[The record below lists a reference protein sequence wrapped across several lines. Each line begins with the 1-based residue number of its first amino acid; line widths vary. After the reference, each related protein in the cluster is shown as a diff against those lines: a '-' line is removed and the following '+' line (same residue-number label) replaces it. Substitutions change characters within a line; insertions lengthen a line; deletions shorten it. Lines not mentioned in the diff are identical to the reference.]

1 MSLSVPPQQTP
12 IGGTGALAFP
22 ARTLPP
28 GPLVTPDSTPTTAPV
43 SEPAVLA
50 DTTRVAIPFA
60 GLTSAAMDPLS
71 GLANFDRPAANP
83 VSVEPEGDP
92 AAEESL
98 PGTALVS
105 KVGLTVSRGAT
116 AYNAVSSGAQT
127 GIVAPMPAPLAEI
140 GPSSVSGAKANAATI
155 AGTVRHTTNL
165 LDGNLTGG
173 DVVAV
178 GDLANTAAGIVHNR
192 GSSEATA
199 RLAQRAGGLA
209 AGAGVAGFAVNLASQ
224 DYGQIGQDFQAV
236 LADPGNEELRTQ
248 AVADGRGLATGVQ
261 DLVNASRAAA
271 PTLEAASGT
280 LGAATTT
287 AGRVA
292 ERAVGPGM
300 RAAATAG
307 RMAGRFAPGVNI
319 AVAALDTAV
328 AANDITR
335 ALNNPTRDNVVNAA
349 LSSVTALGSVA
360 AASNIPVVS
369 QVGAGVS
376 MASDAAKLVY
386 NNRAVIAREASRAV
400 TATRTY
406 VRSQATRAVTAVAES
421 RPVRQ
426 AAQAAAATRAYV
438 SNQASRAVA
447 AVAQSSAGRQ
457 AAQAYNWARSWF

>member
-1 MSLSVPPQQTP
+1 MSLSVPSQPTP
-12 IGGTGALAFP
+12 IGGTGPLAFP

-28 GPLVTPDSTPTTAPV
+28 GQSLPPDSTPSA
-43 SEPAVLA
+43 PAVLA
-50 DTTRVAIPFA
+50 DTTSVAIPFA

-71 GLANFDRPAANP
+71 GFANFDRPAANP
-83 VSVEPEGDP
+83 VSDGNEDEPVP
-92 AAEESL
+92 EESL

-105 KVGLTVSRGAT
+105 KAGLTVSRGAT
-116 AYNAVSSGAQT
+116 AYNAVSSGAET
-127 GIVAPMPAPLAEI
+127 GIVAPMPDPLTDVL
-140 GPSSVSGAKANAATI
+140 PSTVSGAKANAATI

-165 LDGNLTGG
+165 LDGNFTGG

-178 GDLANTAAGIVHNR
+178 GDLANTAAGVVHNR

-199 RLAQRAGGLA
+199 RLVQRAGGLA

-224 DYGQIGQDFQAV
+224 DYGQMGQNIQAV

-261 DLVNASRAAA
+261 DLVNASRAAV

-328 AANDITR
+328 AANDISR

-386 NNRAVIAREASRAV
+386 NNRAAIARTATQAV

-406 VRSQATRAVTAVAES
+406 VRTQATRAVTAVAQS

-426 AAQAAAATRAYV
+426 AAQAVAATRTYV
-438 SNQASRAVA
+438 RSQASRAVA
-447 AVAQSSAGRQ
+447 AVTQSSAGRQ

>member
-1 MSLSVPPQQTP
+1 MSLNVPPQLN
-12 IGGTGALAFP
+12 IGGTGPLAFP
-22 ARTLPP
+22 VRTLPP
-28 GPLVTPDSTPTTAPV
+28 GQLPTPDSTPFAPAAD
-43 SEPAVLA
+43 PAVLA
-50 DTTRVAIPFA
+50 DTTSVAISFA
-60 GLTSAAMDPLS
+60 GRSSAAMDPLS
-71 GLANFDRPAANP
+71 GLTNFDRPALNP
-83 VSVEPEGDP
+83 VSVETEGDP
-92 AAEESL
+92 AAEASL
-98 PGTALVS
+98 PGAALVS
-105 KVGLTVSRGAT
+105 KLGLTASRTAT
-116 AYNAVSSGAQT
+116 AYNAVSTGAQT
-127 GIVAPMPAPLAEI
+127 GIVAPMPAPPQADT
-140 GPSSVSGAKANAATI
+140 GPADVKGAKANTATI

-178 GDLANTAAGIVHNR
+178 GDLANTAAGLVHNR

-199 RLAQRAGGLA
+199 RLVQRAGGLA

-224 DYGQIGQDFQAV
+224 DYGQIGQNVQAV

-261 DLVNASRAAA
+261 DLVNAARGAV
-271 PTLEAASGT
+271 PTLDAARGT

-287 AGRVA
+287 AGRIA

-328 AANDITR
+328 AVNDIAR
-335 ALNNPTRDNVVNAA
+335 ARANPTRDNVVNATF
-349 LSSVTALGSVA
+349 SSVTALGSVA

-369 QVGAGVS
+369 QVGAAVS
-376 MASDAAKLVY
+376 MASDAGKLVY
-386 NNRAVIAREASRAV
+386 NNRAAIARETSRAV

-406 VRSQATRAVTAVAES
+406 VRTQATRAVTAVAES

-426 AAQAAAATRAYV
+426 AVRAAAATRAYV
-438 SNQASRAVA
+438 NNQASRAVA

-457 AAQAYNWARSWF
+457 AARAYNWARSWF